1 MKKHGVMLFTF
12 VILFL
17 TLGCDL
23 AYGQGEEGN
32 EKEVVTVTL
41 NFSEKGAFGL
51 KNNNANNSQSVPT
64 NITFKVQDLSVS
76 LNGNIC
82 YHEGK
87 NTYLRLDWWD
97 NNPGQINI
105 SVPKNDTI
113 KSISITTARNS
124 QWSNY
129 TVSYMHNQ
137 QEISREYDEKNAK
150 EPIQVNGIDSDHI
163 ILTPQKNGKLY
174 LIQITLTITRP
185 KLDATLEEKALDA
198 ESTIKGIVGENKT
211 LALNRTFNPSQL
223 YTMCLPFNLSKEM
236 IRGIFGSE
244 TKVYSY
250 AGYQNGELSF
260 STVKENVVKAGMPFL
275 MRSEY
280 YVEQP
285 TFAGVTVESTTAQ
298 IVGGGEWDLC
308 GTFGSYE
315 LAADGTQLF
324 LTAKGTL
331 ARPEAGLQTMRGFR
345 CYLKKAAGTANASAQ
360 LPSVTIDGETNAIK
374 TAEYAAPTSATTRY
388 SLSGMKLNEGCKT
401 ANGGIM
407 IIDGKK
413 FITTNR

>member
-1 MKKHGVMLFTF
+1 MLFTF

-32 EKEVVTVTL
+32 EKEEVTVTL
-41 NFSEKGAFGL
+41 DFSKEGAFGL
-51 KNNNANNSQSVPT
+51 KNNTSQSVLT
-64 NITFKVQDLSVS
+64 DITFKVQDLSVS
-76 LNGNIC
+76 LTGYTCHYIGTN
-82 YHEGK
+82 K
-87 NTYLRLDWWD
+87 YLRLDYD
-97 NNPGQINI
+97 ANYPGQLQI
-105 SVPKNDTI
+105 SVPKPIVID
-113 KSISITTARNS
+113 SITMRTTKKGIFIKYNNKFLSATEKKPIVESINS
-124 QWSNY
+124 N
-129 TVSYMHNQ
+129 N
-137 QEISREYDEKNAK
+137 
-150 EPIQVNGIDSDHI
+150 
-163 ILTPQKNGKLY
+163 
-174 LIQITLTITRP
+174 ITLTESKKTGSPSSYITSITLTYTRP
-185 KLDATLEEKALDA
+185 KLDATLDEKAFDA

-223 YTMCLPFNLSKEM
+223 YTMCLPFDLSKDM
-236 IRGIFGSE
+236 ITEIFGNE

-250 AGYQNGELSF
+250 DGYKNGELSF
-260 STVKENVVKAGMPFL
+260 SIVKEVKAGMPFL

-298 IVGGGEWDLC
+298 TVGGGEWDLC

-324 LTAKGTL
+324 LIADGTL
-331 ARPEAGLQTMRGFR
+331 AKPKAESRKMRGFR
-345 CYLKKAAGTANASAQ
+345 CYLQKHTGTVNGSAQ

-374 TAEYAAPTSATTRY
+374 TAEYAAPTSATTAY
-388 SLSGMKLNEGCKT
+388 SLSGMKLNAGCKT

>member
-12 VILFL
+12 VVLFL

-32 EKEVVTVTL
+32 EKEEVTVTL
-41 NFSEKGAFGL
+41 DFSKKRAFGL
-51 KNNNANNSQSVPT
+51 KNNNANNNQSVLT
-64 NITFKVQDLSVS
+64 DITFKVQDLSVS
-76 LNGNIC
+76 LRGMIC
-82 YHEGK
+82 YHEGE
-87 NTYLRLDWWD
+87 NTYLRLDKWY

-105 SVPKNDTI
+105 SVPNSALINSVTLGTNGYKIANLNANYRGREKIIDVDAN
-113 KSISITTARNS
+113 KTA
-124 QWSNY
+124 
-129 TVSYMHNQ
+129 TVSTINSDN
-137 QEISREYDEKNAK
+137 ISFIEK
-150 EPIQVNGIDSDHI
+150 G
-163 ILTPQKNGKLY
+163 GKSGDKSF
-174 LIQITLTITRP
+174 ITSITLTYTRP
-185 KLDATLEEKALDA
+185 KLDATLDEKAFDA

-223 YTMCLPFNLSKEM
+223 YTMCLPFDLSKDM
-236 IRGIFGSE
+236 ITEIFGNK

-250 AGYQNGELSF
+250 DGYKNGELSF
-260 STVKENVVKAGMPFL
+260 SIVKEVKAGMPFL
-275 MRSEY
+275 MRPEY

-285 TFAGVTVESTTAQ
+285 TFAGVTVKSTSAQ
-298 IVGGGEWDLC
+298 TVGGGEWDLC

-324 LTAKGTL
+324 LWADGTL
-331 ARPEAGLQTMRGFR
+331 VRPKANSRTMRGFR
-345 CYLKKAAGTANASAQ
+345 CYLQKHTGTVNGSAQ

>member
-1 MKKHGVMLFTF
+1 MLFTF

-32 EKEVVTVTL
+32 EKEEVTVTL

-51 KNNNANNSQSVPT
+51 KNNNANNNQSVLT
-64 NITFKVQDLSVS
+64 DITFKVQDLSVS
-76 LNGNIC
+76 LRGMIC
-82 YHEGK
+82 YHEGE
-87 NTYLRLDWWD
+87 NTYLRLDGYVYD
-97 NNPGQINI
+97 QGQINI
-105 SVPKNDTI
+105 SVPKNDAI
-113 KSISITTARNS
+113 KSISITAKKDEYS
-124 QWSNY
+124 KF

-137 QEISREYDEKNAK
+137 KEISKEYDEKNPK
-150 EPIQVNGIDSDHI
+150 RPIQVNGIDSDHI
-163 ILTPQKNGKLY
+163 ILTPQQNERLY
-174 LIQITLTITRP
+174 LIQITLTYTRP
-185 KLDATLEEKALDA
+185 KLDATLDEKGENV
-198 ESTIKGIVGENKT
+198 ESTISGIAGANKT

-223 YTMCLPFNLSKEM
+223 YTMCLPFDLSKKM
-236 IRGIFGSE
+236 ITEIFGNK
-244 TKVYSY
+244 TQVYSY
-250 AGYQNGELSF
+250 DGYQNGELSF
-260 STVKENVVKAGMPFL
+260 STVKEGVLNAGMPFL

-298 IVGGGEWDLC
+298 TVGGGEWDLC

-324 LTAKGTL
+324 LTADGTL
-331 ARPEAGLQTMRGFR
+331 AKPKVGSQKMRGFR
-345 CYLKKAAGTANASAQ
+345 CYLKKATGTANASAQ

-374 TAEYAAPTSATTRY
+374 IAEYAAPTSGTTAY
-388 SLSGMKLNEGCKT
+388 SLSGMKLNAGCKT

>member
-1 MKKHGVMLFTF
+1 MLFTF
-12 VILFL
+12 VVLFL

-32 EKEVVTVTL
+32 EKEEVTVTL
-41 NFSEKGAFGL
+41 DFSKKRAFGL
-51 KNNNANNSQSVPT
+51 KNNNANNNQSVLT
-64 NITFKVQDLSVS
+64 DITFKVQDLSVS
-76 LNGNIC
+76 LRGMIC
-82 YHEGK
+82 YHEGE
-87 NTYLRLDWWD
+87 NTYLRLDKWY

-105 SVPKNDTI
+105 SVPNSALINSVTLGTNGYKIANLNANYRGREKIIDVDAN
-113 KSISITTARNS
+113 KTA
-124 QWSNY
+124 
-129 TVSYMHNQ
+129 TVSTINSDN
-137 QEISREYDEKNAK
+137 ISFIEK
-150 EPIQVNGIDSDHI
+150 G
-163 ILTPQKNGKLY
+163 GKSGDKSF
-174 LIQITLTITRP
+174 ITSITLTYTRP
-185 KLDATLEEKALDA
+185 KLDATLDEKAFDA

-223 YTMCLPFNLSKEM
+223 YTMCLPFDLSKDM
-236 IRGIFGSE
+236 ITGIFGKE

-250 AGYQNGELSF
+250 DGYQNGELSF
-260 STVKENVVKAGMPFL
+260 SIVKEVKAGMPFL
-275 MRSEY
+275 MRPEY

-285 TFAGVTVESTTAQ
+285 TFAGVTVKSTSAQ
-298 IVGGGEWDLC
+298 TVGGGEWDLC

-324 LTAKGTL
+324 LTAGGTL
-331 ARPEAGLQTMRGFR
+331 AKPKAESRKMRGFR
-345 CYLKKAAGTANASAQ
+345 CYLQKHTGTANGSAQ

-374 TAEYAAPTSATTRY
+374 TAEYAAPTSATTAY
-388 SLSGMKLNEGCKT
+388 SLSGMKLNAGCKT

>member
-32 EKEVVTVTL
+32 EKEEVTVTL
-41 NFSEKGAFGL
+41 NFSKEGAFGL
-51 KNNNANNSQSVPT
+51 KNNNANNNQSVQT
-64 NITFKVQDLSVS
+64 DITFKVQDLSVS
-76 LNGNIC
+76 LRGMIC
-82 YHEGK
+82 YHEGE
-87 NTYLRLDWWD
+87 NTYLRLDKWY

-105 SVPKNDTI
+105 SVPNSALINSVTLGTNGYKIANLNANYRGREKKIDVDANETTTI
-113 KSISITTARNS
+113 SLINSDNISFIEKGGKSGDKSFITS
-124 QWSNY
+124 
-129 TVSYMHNQ
+129 
-137 QEISREYDEKNAK
+137 
-150 EPIQVNGIDSDHI
+150 
-163 ILTPQKNGKLY
+163 
-174 LIQITLTITRP
+174 ITLTYTRP
-185 KLDATLEEKALDA
+185 KLDATLDEKALDA

-223 YTMCLPFNLSKEM
+223 YTMCLPFDLSKEM
-236 IRGIFGSE
+236 ITGIFGSE

-250 AGYQNGELSF
+250 DGYQNGELSF
-260 STVKENVVKAGMPFL
+260 STVKEVNAGMPFL
-275 MRSEY
+275 MRPEY

-285 TFAGVTVESTTAQ
+285 TFASVTVESTTAQ
-298 IVGGGEWDLC
+298 TVYGGEWDLC
-308 GTFGSYE
+308 GTFGSHE
-315 LAADGTQLF
+315 LEADGTQLF
-324 LTAKGTL
+324 LWKDGTL
-331 ARPEAGLQTMRGFR
+331 MRPKANSQTMRGFR
-345 CYLKKAAGTANASAQ
+345 CYLKKHTGTVNASYQ

-374 TAEYAAPTSATTRY
+374 TAEYAAPTSATTAY
-388 SLSGMKLNEGCKT
+388 SLSGMKLNAGCKT

>member
-1 MKKHGVMLFTF
+1 MLFTF

-32 EKEVVTVTL
+32 EKEEVTVTL
-41 NFSEKGAFGL
+41 NFTNEGAFGL
-51 KNNNANNSQSVPT
+51 KNNNANNNQSVPT

-76 LNGNIC
+76 LRGMIC
-82 YHEGK
+82 YHEGG
-87 NTYLRLDWWD
+87 NTYLRLDLWY

-105 SVPKNDTI
+105 SVPKTVLINSVELGTNGYKIANLNANYRGREKIIDVDAN
-113 KSISITTARNS
+113 KTA
-124 QWSNY
+124 
-129 TVSYMHNQ
+129 TVSTINSDN
-137 QEISREYDEKNAK
+137 ISFIEKGGESGNK
-150 EPIQVNGIDSDHI
+150 SFITS
-163 ILTPQKNGKLY
+163 
-174 LIQITLTITRP
+174 ITLTYTRP
-185 KLDATLEEKALDA
+185 KLDATLDEKG
-198 ESTIKGIVGENKT
+198 ENVETTISEIVGENKT
-211 LALNRTFNPSQL
+211 LALNRTFMPSQL
-223 YTMCLPFNLSKEM
+223 YTMCLPFDLSKEM
-236 IRGIFGSE
+236 IKGIFGSE

-260 STVKENVVKAGMPFL
+260 STVKEDVVLNAGMPFL
-275 MRSEY
+275 MRPEY

-285 TFAGVTVESTTAQ
+285 TFAGVTVKSTTAQ
-298 IVGGGEWDLC
+298 TVGGGEWEFC

-324 LTAKGTL
+324 LTAGGTL
-331 ARPEAGLQTMRGFR
+331 AKPKAESRKMRGFR
-345 CYLKKAAGTANASAQ
+345 CYLQKHTGTVNGSAQ

-374 TAEYAAPTSATTRY
+374 TAEYAAPTSGTTAY
-388 SLSGMKLNEGCKT
+388 SLSGMKLNAGCKT

>member
-1 MKKHGVMLFTF
+1 MLFTF

-32 EKEVVTVTL
+32 EKEEVMVTL
-41 NFSEKGAFGL
+41 DFTGL
-51 KNNNANNSQSVPT
+51 NYGLEVNSSKDPPILNNGIIVQNVKVNLSGYIHVNSNNIRLSNYYSV
-64 NITFKVQDLSVS
+64 
-76 LNGNIC
+76 GNSGTI
-82 YHEGK
+82 
-87 NTYLRLDWWD
+87 D
-97 NNPGQINI
+97 I

-113 KSISITTARNS
+113 KSISITAKKYEE
-124 QWSNY
+124 SNF

-137 QEISREYDEKNAK
+137 KEISKEYDEKNPK
-150 EPIQVNGIDSDHI
+150 RPIQVNGIDSDHI
-163 ILTPQKNGKLY
+163 ILTPQQNERLY
-174 LIQITLTITRP
+174 LIQITLTYTRP
-185 KLDATLEEKALDA
+185 KLDATLDEKGENV
-198 ESTIKGIVGENKT
+198 ESTISGIAGANKT

-223 YTMCLPFNLSKEM
+223 YTMCLPFDLSKDM
-236 IRGIFGSE
+236 ITEIFGNK
-244 TKVYSY
+244 TQVYSY
-250 AGYQNGELSF
+250 DGYQNGELSF

-298 IVGGGEWDLC
+298 TVGGGEWEFC

-324 LTAKGTL
+324 LTAGGTL
-331 ARPEAGLQTMRGFR
+331 AKPLAESRKMRGFR
-345 CYLKKAAGTANASAQ
+345 CYLQKHTGTVNGSAQ

-374 TAEYAAPTSATTRY
+374 TAEYAAPTSATTAY
-388 SLSGMKLNEGCKT
+388 SLSGMKLNAGCKT

>member
-1 MKKHGVMLFTF
+1 MLFTF

-32 EKEVVTVTL
+32 EKEEVTVTL
-41 NFSEKGAFGL
+41 DFTGL
-51 KNNNANNSQSVPT
+51 NYGLEVNSSKDPPILNNGIIVQNVKVNLSGYIHVNSNNIRLSNYYSV
-64 NITFKVQDLSVS
+64 
-76 LNGNIC
+76 GNSGTI
-82 YHEGK
+82 
-87 NTYLRLDWWD
+87 D
-97 NNPGQINI
+97 I

-113 KSISITTARNS
+113 KSISITAKKYEE
-124 QWSNY
+124 SNF

-137 QEISREYDEKNAK
+137 KEISKEYDEKNPK
-150 EPIQVNGIDSDHI
+150 SPIQVNGIDSDHI
-163 ILTPQKNGKLY
+163 ILTPQQNERLY

-185 KLDATLEEKALDA
+185 KLDATLDEKGENV
-198 ESTIKGIVGENKT
+198 ESTISGIVGENKM
-211 LALNRTFNPSQL
+211 LALNRTFKPSQL
-223 YTMCLPFNLSKEM
+223 YTMCLPFDLSKDM
-236 IRGIFGSE
+236 ITEIFGNE

-250 AGYQNGELSF
+250 DRYQNGELSF
-260 STVKENVVKAGMPFL
+260 STVKEDVVNAGMPFL
-275 MRSEY
+275 MRPEY

-298 IVGGGEWDLC
+298 TVGRGEWDLC

-324 LTAKGTL
+324 LTADGTL
-331 ARPEAGLQTMRGFR
+331 AKPKVGSQKMRGFR

-374 TAEYAAPTSATTRY
+374 IAEYAAPTSATTAY
-388 SLSGMKLNEGCKT
+388 SLSGMKLNAGCKT

>member
-32 EKEVVTVTL
+32 EKEEVTVTL

-51 KNNNANNSQSVPT
+51 KNNTSQSVLT
-64 NITFKVQDLSVS
+64 DITFKVQDLSVS
-76 LNGNIC
+76 LRGMIC
-82 YHEGK
+82 YHEGE
-87 NTYLRLDWWD
+87 NTYLRLDKWY

-105 SVPKNDTI
+105 SVPNSALINSVTLGTNDYKI
-113 KSISITTARNS
+113 ANLNANYRGREKIIDVDANKTA
-124 QWSNY
+124 
-129 TVSYMHNQ
+129 TVSTINSDN
-137 QEISREYDEKNAK
+137 ISFIET
-150 EPIQVNGIDSDHI
+150 G
-163 ILTPQKNGKLY
+163 GKSGDKSY
-174 LIQITLTITRP
+174 ITSITLTYTRP
-185 KLDATLEEKALDA
+185 KLDATLDEKGENV
-198 ESTIKGIVGENKT
+198 ESTISGIAGANKT

-223 YTMCLPFNLSKEM
+223 YTMCLPFDLSKEM
-236 IRGIFGSE
+236 ITEIFGNE

-250 AGYQNGELSF
+250 DRYQNGELSF
-260 STVKENVVKAGMPFL
+260 SIVKEVKAGMPFL

-298 IVGGGEWDLC
+298 TVGGGEWDLC

-324 LTAKGTL
+324 LTADGTL
-331 ARPEAGLQTMRGFR
+331 AKPKVGSQKMRGFR

-374 TAEYAAPTSATTRY
+374 TAEYAAPTSATTAY
-388 SLSGMKLNEGCKT
+388 SLSGMKLNAGCKT

>member
-1 MKKHGVMLFTF
+1 MLFTF
-12 VILFL
+12 VVLFW

-32 EKEVVTVTL
+32 EKEEVTVTL
-41 NFSEKGAFGL
+41 DFSKKGAFGL
-51 KNNNANNSQSVPT
+51 KNNNANNNQSVLT
-64 NITFKVQDLSVS
+64 DITFKVQDLSVS
-76 LNGNIC
+76 LRGMIC
-82 YHEGK
+82 YHEGE
-87 NTYLRLDWWD
+87 NTYLRLDKWY

-105 SVPKNDTI
+105 SVPNSALINSVTLGTNGYKIANLNANYRGRENRIDVDAN
-113 KSISITTARNS
+113 KTA
-124 QWSNY
+124 
-129 TVSYMHNQ
+129 TVSTINSDN
-137 QEISREYDEKNAK
+137 ISFIET
-150 EPIQVNGIDSDHI
+150 G
-163 ILTPQKNGKLY
+163 GKSGDKSY
-174 LIQITLTITRP
+174 ITSITLTYTRP
-185 KLDATLEEKALDA
+185 KLDATLDEKAFDA

-223 YTMCLPFNLSKEM
+223 YTMCLPFDLSKDM
-236 IRGIFGSE
+236 ITEIFGNE

-250 AGYQNGELSF
+250 DGYQNGELSF
-260 STVKENVVKAGMPFL
+260 SIVKEGVLNAGMPFL

-298 IVGGGEWDLC
+298 TVGGSEWDLC
-308 GTFGSYE
+308 GTFGSLE

-324 LTAKGTL
+324 LTADGTL
-331 ARPEAGLQTMRGFR
+331 AKPKVGSQKMRGFR

-374 TAEYAAPTSATTRY
+374 IAEYAAPTSATTAY
-388 SLSGMKLNEGCKT
+388 SLSGMKQNAGCKT

>member
-1 MKKHGVMLFTF
+1 MLFTF

-32 EKEVVTVTL
+32 EKEEVTVTL
-41 NFSEKGAFGL
+41 DFSKKGAFGL
-51 KNNNANNSQSVPT
+51 KNNNANNNQSVLT
-64 NITFKVQDLSVS
+64 DITFKVQDLSVS
-76 LNGNIC
+76 LRGMIC
-82 YHEGK
+82 YHEGE
-87 NTYLRLDWWD
+87 NTYLRLDKWY

-105 SVPKNDTI
+105 SVPNSALINSVTLGTNGYKIANLNANYRGRENKIDVDAN
-113 KSISITTARNS
+113 KTA
-124 QWSNY
+124 
-129 TVSYMHNQ
+129 TVSTINSDN
-137 QEISREYDEKNAK
+137 ISFIET
-150 EPIQVNGIDSDHI
+150 G
-163 ILTPQKNGKLY
+163 GKSGDKSY
-174 LIQITLTITRP
+174 ITSITLTYTRP
-185 KLDATLEEKALDA
+185 KLDATLDEKGENV
-198 ESTIKGIVGENKT
+198 ESTISEIVGENKT

-223 YTMCLPFNLSKEM
+223 YTMCLPFDLSKDM
-236 IRGIFGSE
+236 ITEIFGNE

-250 AGYQNGELSF
+250 DVYQNGELSF
-260 STVKENVVKAGMPFL
+260 SIVKEVKAGMPFL

-285 TFAGVTVESTTAQ
+285 TFAGVTVRSTTAQ
-298 IVGGGEWDLC
+298 TVCGGEWDLC

-324 LTAKGTL
+324 LTADGTL
-331 ARPEAGLQTMRGFR
+331 AKPKVGSQKMRGFR
-345 CYLKKAAGTANASAQ
+345 CYLKKATGTANASAQ

-374 TAEYAAPTSATTRY
+374 TAEYAAPTSGTTAY
-388 SLSGMKLNEGCKT
+388 SLSGMKLNAGCKT

-407 IIDGKK
+407 IINGKK

>member
-1 MKKHGVMLFTF
+1 MLFTF

-32 EKEVVTVTL
+32 EKEEVTVTL
-41 NFSEKGAFGL
+41 DFSKEGAFGL
-51 KNNNANNSQSVPT
+51 KNNNANNNQSVLT
-64 NITFKVQDLSVS
+64 DITFKVQDLSVS
-76 LNGNIC
+76 LRGMIC
-82 YHEGK
+82 YHEGE
-87 NTYLRLDWWD
+87 NTYLRLDKWY

-105 SVPKNDTI
+105 SVPNSALINSVTLGTNTYGINALQPVYNGKYKTPINVNANNTTTVSSINSDNI
-113 KSISITTARNS
+113 SFIEKGNKDKDKSYITSITLP
-124 QWSNY
+124 Y
-129 TVSYMHNQ
+129 
-137 QEISREYDEKNAK
+137 
-150 EPIQVNGIDSDHI
+150 P
-163 ILTPQKNGKLY
+163 
-174 LIQITLTITRP
+174 RP
-185 KLDATLEEKALDA
+185 KLDATLDEKAFDA

-223 YTMCLPFNLSKEM
+223 YTMCLPFDLSKDM
-236 IRGIFGSE
+236 ITEIFGNE

-250 AGYQNGELSF
+250 DVYQNGELSF
-260 STVKENVVKAGMPFL
+260 STVKEGVLNAGMPFL

-285 TFAGVTVESTTAQ
+285 TFAGVTVNSTSAQ
-298 IVGGGEWDLC
+298 TVGGGEWDLC

-324 LTAKGTL
+324 LTADGTL
-331 ARPEAGLQTMRGFR
+331 AKPKVGSQKMRGFR
-345 CYLKKAAGTANASAQ
+345 CYLKKATGTANASAQ

-374 TAEYAAPTSATTRY
+374 IAEYAAPTSATTAY
-388 SLSGMKLNEGCKT
+388 SLSGMKLNAGCKT